1 MRSPDWEQAFNPKRT
16 NREMQPATT
25 SFLELGLAIAGAS
38 ILTFGEEMKY
48 PYIRNQLESHL
59 HQDYDLDSGT
69 APDAIIKAIRES
81 DLPKL
86 LSELNALKSESDET
100 VFEVLND
107 HSVDIWQ
114 RVGARDLL
122 CAMLVLTELFDEER
136 LLAKKNKNTEQDV
149 TPSA

>member
-1 MRSPDWEQAFNPKRT
+1 MAY
-16 NREMQPATT
+16 
-25 SFLELGLAIAGAS
+25 
-38 ILTFGEEMKY
+38 TFGEEMKY
-48 PYIRNQLESHL
+48 PYIRNQLGSYL

-122 CAMLVLTELFDEER
+122 CTMLVLAELFDEER
-136 LLAKKNKNTEQDV
+136 LLEQKNKSTEQAVDGN
-149 TPSA
+149 PH